1 MKYMQNGGF
10 QQNPFMRLTLWMTLL
25 FLAGLWVTSLSMY
38 FSRMGLDPASVAA
51 YYLGSE
57 ADFRPARSFASMLET
72 SHVHLPIIG
81 ITMLLLTH
89 LLIFA
94 PYEDGTKYALIAA
107 GFLSALLNE
116 GAGWLV
122 RFVHPAFAWLKV
134 ASFLAFVSVLAFLI
148 AALAVFLYQNS
159 GPPKRRARPAE

>member
-1 MKYMQNGGF
+1 MKYMQSGGF

-25 FLAGLWVTSLSMY
+25 FLAGLWLTSLSMY
-38 FSRMGLDPASVAA
+38 FSRMGLTPASVAS

-94 PYEDGTKYALIAA
+94 PYEDRTKYAFITA

-116 GAGWLV
+116 ASGWLV
-122 RFVHPAFAWLKV
+122 RFVHPSFAWLKI
-134 ASFLAFVSVLAFLI
+134 ASFVCFEAVLAFLI
-148 AALAVFLYQNS
+148 ASLAAFLYRAS
-159 GPPKRRARPAE
+159 GRPRRRPLL